1 MTDISQVKNYVDK
14 LLWER
19 MRSSNSIISITGG
32 LKIASKY
39 QLTLFDLWQDEII
52 NSGYEYLIQTQVC
65 RFSLEYIT
73 IGKEFCV
80 EVGFKLQRKP
90 NGTSLRRTGYW
101 PNPQMHDFHLS
112 EIYDVLGKDTSL
124 ELKLPEM
131 FGFPNIVTRLP
142 YYACAEAMRN
152 AENIAN
158 RLAIAG
164 FRVGGDVVTLYTSP
178 ISPYEGL

>member
-1 MTDISQVKNYVDK
+1 MIDISQVQKYVGEC
-14 LLWER
+14 LWER
-19 MRSSNSIISITGG
+19 MRSSRLIIAVTNG
-32 LKIASKY
+32 LEVTAPH
-39 QLTLFDLWQDEII
+39 QLTLFDLGQDKI
-52 NSGYEYLIQTQVC
+52 NPHYEALIRTQVC

-80 EVGFKLQRKP
+80 EVGFALQRKP

-131 FGFPNIVTRLP
+131 FGFPN
-142 YYACAEAMRN
+142 
-152 AENIAN
+152 
-158 RLAIAG
+158 
-164 FRVGGDVVTLYTSP
+164 
-178 ISPYEGL
+178 